1 MLRYLVYALDC
12 ALSMEVITVERKD
25 MVIRKASLKDVTS
38 LHKSLFQNR
47 TLSKVRDFL
56 LKDLEMMDK
65 GVMIRLVAEMS
76 GLVIGNIQIY
86 FKFDHPLFHH
96 TAEMHTV
103 RVNDNCRRI
112 GVATKLIESALML
125 SKQKIIEVMTVLV
138 DGNNIPA
145 TRLYHKMGFT
155 EYGRLKNG
163 IKLNGQYADY
173 VLLKKDL
180 NHIP

>member
-1 MLRYLVYALDC
+1 
-12 ALSMEVITVERKD
+12 MEVIIIERKD
-25 MVIRKASLKDVTS
+25 IVIRKASLKDATS
-38 LHKSLFQNR
+38 LHKNLFQNR
-47 TLSKVRDFL
+47 TLSKVRGFL

-65 GVMIRLVAEMS
+65 GDMIRLVAEKN
-76 GLVIGNIQIY
+76 GEVTGNIQIY

-125 SKQKIIEVMTVLV
+125 SKQKNIEIMTVWM
-138 DGNNIPA
+138 DGNNNPA

-163 IKLNGQYADY
+163 IKRNGQYADY

-180 NHIP
+180 NHIPL

>member
-1 MLRYLVYALDC
+1 
-12 ALSMEVITVERKD
+12 MEVITLERKD
-25 MVIRKASLKDVTS
+25 VVIRKASLKDVTS

-47 TLSKVRDFL
+47 TLSKMQEFL
-56 LKDLEMMDK
+56 FKDLAMMDK
-65 GVMIRLVAEMS
+65 GDMIRLVAEMN
-76 GLVIGNIQIY
+76 GEAIGNIQIY
-86 FKFDHPLFHH
+86 LKFNHPLFHH

-125 SKQKIIEVMTVLV
+125 SKQKRIEIMTVWV

-145 TRLYHKMGFT
+145 TCLYHKMGFT

-163 IKLNGQYADY
+163 IKRNGQYTDY

>member
-1 MLRYLVYALDC
+1 
-12 ALSMEVITVERKD
+12 MEVFILERKE
-25 MVIRKASLKDVTS
+25 VVVRKVSLKDVTS

-47 TLSKVRDFL
+47 SLSKVRDFL
-56 LKDLEMMDK
+56 LKDLAMMDK
-65 GVMIRLVAEMS
+65 GDMIRLIAEMN
-76 GLVIGNIQIY
+76 GEVIGNIQIY

-103 RVNDNCRRI
+103 RVNEYCRRI

-125 SKQKIIEVMTVLV
+125 SKQKSIEIMTVWV
-138 DGNNIPA
+138 NGNNIPA
-145 TRLYHKMGFT
+145 THLYHKMGFM

-163 IKLNGQYADY
+163 IKRNEQYADY

-180 NHIP
+180 NDVS